1 MTHEW
6 ERQIDEGWQQEETT
20 QHSSLEVEFEFYNQ
34 VQQGDLTAVME
45 NLQSRQYRKI
55 AAIALLY

>member
-20 QHSSLEVEFEFYNQ
+20 QHCSPEVEFEFYNQ

-55 AAIALLY
+55 AL